1 LWASRREL
9 FRRAD
14 SRPVAGR
21 LWWPPTKVP
30 DGGRSVRDAEE
41 GYVTPS
47 WTRID
52 TLEDSGRNS
61 DLRRGHRRSLSV
73 CDAPGKQEGRDK
85 YHRRPSHVHSSMSRY
100 NDGERQASLSHDSG
114 KTQCETSSLELKTSV
129 ETNPPPR
136 MLENP
141 ASATTFAV
149 PATSASIWVSPS
161 YKRQSDTRH
170 ITPHPRRN
178 AVYSCSG
185 ALIPAQVTLQQFRR
199 DLSVDMLFLLVLD
212 VPTGALLVLLSR

>member
-21 LWWPPTKVP
+21 LWRPPTKVP
-30 DGGRSVRDAEE
+30 DGGRSVRDAKE
-41 GYVTPS
+41 GYVTPF

-52 TLEDSGRNS
+52 TLEDSGRGC
-61 DLRRGHRRSLSV
+61 DLRCGDGGSLSV
-73 CDAPGKQEGRDK
+73 CDARGEHEGRDK
-85 YHRRPSHVHSSMSRY
+85 YHRRPSHVHSSMSGY
-100 NDGERQASLSHDSG
+100 NDGERQASLSPDSG
-114 KTQCETSSLELKTSV
+114 KTQWETSSLELKTSV

-141 ASATTFAV
+141 ASARTFAV
-149 PATSASIWVSPS
+149 PATSASIWASPS

-185 ALIPAQVTLQQFRR
+185 AFIPAQVTWQQFCR
-199 DLSVDMLFLLVLD
+199 DLSVDMLLLLVLE